1 MPGAGLT
8 VYLAVSTLEY
18 LVVAF
23 FLLGITIFLL
33 LQSRHFKR
41 MESSAG
47 RAFRNQEL
55 LDELVAL
62 RKAVR
67 PMDFDMGALE
77 DKLDELVQSNVR
89 VEERLLQLSDR
100 ISAGREEL
108 RSLGLQDIIEQRLYT
123 KGFHSIH
130 VLADVSD
137 MESGEHK
144 INVEVMKGNVPY
156 KGSVT
161 VRDGRVVAER
171 LKPIYEA
178 FP

>member
-89 VEERLLQLSDR
+89 VEERLLQLNAQPGPFRHDDAAVGRDFPR
-100 ISAGREEL
+100 IPLDLEEL
-108 RSLGLQDIIEQRLYT
+108 RVST
-123 KGFHSIH
+123 T
-130 VLADVSD
+130 VLERA
-137 MESGEHK
+137 E
-144 INVEVMKGNVPY
+144 
-156 KGSVT
+156 
-161 VRDGRVVAER
+161 VRDG
-171 LKPIYEA
+171 
-178 FP
+178 